1 MKARNVSLDRL
12 EAFVAVAEAGS
23 FTAAAERLGATKSA
37 LSQAVALLE
46 RELGTQLLQRST
58 RKLTITEAGTAFLD
72 DCHALL
78 AQAEEVV
85 ERARTG
91 KTRPSG
97 TLKITSTVDSAIQVA
112 EWIAEYRQRY
122 PEMRVDYFPTDQKM
136 DLIEGRFDLALR
148 IGLMHDS
155 QLHAVK
161 LMDLELFLVASEAYL
176 ARRGVPKT
184 PQDLASHEWLA
195 LSVVPTPWTAT
206 FRARGGKTSTV
217 RMGGSIIVSAAIA
230 QKGLALAGA
239 GIAAMPE
246 SIVQADVDAGLLKR
260 LLPGYRLPPL
270 YFYAVYPGTMAPPAK
285 TRAFIDI
292 VKERSKKI
300 R

>member
-1 MKARNVSLDRL
+1 MKSRNISLDRL

-23 FTAAAERLGATKSA
+23 FTAAAERMGATKSA
-37 LSQAVALLE
+37 LSQSLALLE

-58 RKLTITEAGTAFLD
+58 RKLSTTQSGRAFLD

-78 AQAEEVV
+78 EQARLVV

-97 TLKITSTVDSAIQVA
+97 TLKITSVVDSAIQVS
-112 EWIAEYRQRY
+112 EWIAQYRQRY

-148 IGLMHDS
+148 VGRMRDS

-161 LMDLELFLVASEAYL
+161 LMDLERFLVASPAYL
-176 ARRGVPKT
+176 ARCGVPRT

-195 LSVVPTPWTAT
+195 FSVTPAPWTAT
-206 FRARGGKTSTV
+206 LRARNGETSTV
-217 RMGGSIIVSAAIA
+217 RMGGSISASAAVA
-230 QKGLALAGA
+230 LRGLALAGT
-239 GIAAMPE
+239 GIAAMLE
-246 SIVQADVDAGLLKR
+246 SNVQADIDAGRLKR
-260 LLPGYRLPPL
+260 LLPSYRLPAL
-270 YFYAVYPGTMAPPAK
+270 NFYAVYPGTMPPPAK
-285 TRAFIDI
+285 TRAFIDL
-292 VKERSKKI
+292 VKEHSK
-300 R
+300 